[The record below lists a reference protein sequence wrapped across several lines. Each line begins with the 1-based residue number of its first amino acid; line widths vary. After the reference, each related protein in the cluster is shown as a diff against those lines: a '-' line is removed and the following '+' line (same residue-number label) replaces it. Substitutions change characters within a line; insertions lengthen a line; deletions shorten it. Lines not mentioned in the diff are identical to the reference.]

1 MQPNGTLLFPAIN
14 VTDFV
19 TNNKV
24 MSLFPPDIV
33 PFVLKCRIV
42 FIYVVF
48 GWVLWITGW
57 WVRRKF
63 DWRFSFA
70 ASTVALGEQEQLFS
84 VGVLGVWK
92 CKSCWRFRVENGAN
106 GVGVLGSLNTALLH
120 HFFQL
125 FWLLHLLSLLLSWV

>member
-48 GWVLWITGW
+48 GWVLW
-57 WVRRKF
+57 
-63 DWRFSFA
+63 
-70 ASTVALGEQEQLFS
+70 
-84 VGVLGVWK
+84 
-92 CKSCWRFRVENGAN
+92 
-106 GVGVLGSLNTALLH
+106 H
-120 HFFQL
+120 
-125 FWLLHLLSLLLSWV
+125 